1 MEYSVLESRIIVLY
15 SDSGGWVQM
24 LVLLR
29 ERTLIR
35 GRASI
40 KKNRYGTYVLF
51 ETDTSKEIL

>member
-1 MEYSVLESRIIVLY
+1 MEYSVLESRITVLY
-15 SDSGGWVQM
+15 SDSGGRVQL

-40 KKNRYGTYVLF
+40 KKNRYGTIV
-51 ETDTSKEIL
+51 